1 VSARAYAAFQAICR
15 HADELADISQQ
26 EIKEHRLAF
35 DWCRAELTA
44 IEDLCRGAGL
54 DGSVLSMVQT
64 LARSV
69 DAERVLR
76 EAHKVTVEE
85 NARLREQLR
94 TAVDDTIRHVHANF
108 AMDWDIVDDPTAD
121 GNRAAEAR
129 QRIRD
134 ALKGKVTT

>member
-1 VSARAYAAFQAICR
+1 VSTRAYAAFQAICK
-15 HADELADISQQ
+15 HAEELADIGQQ
-26 EIKEHRLAF
+26 EAHEHQLAM
-35 DWCRAELTA
+35 DWCRNELTA
-44 IEDLCRGAGL
+44 IEELCRGAGL

-76 EAHKVTVEE
+76 EAHKMTVEE
-85 NARLREQLR
+85 NARLRCRL
-94 TAVDDTIRHVHANF
+94 DDIAGAF
-108 AMDWDIVDDPTAD
+108 AIVDDPTAD

-134 ALKGKVTT
+134 ALKGR